1 MEGSCLFVLRWK
13 WSYAIKVKLKS
24 ENLKD
29 HEVYNLWC
37 LLFISVKFCFSV
49 INNWE
54 LT

>member
-29 HEVYNLWC
+29 QKCTTYGVYC
-37 LLFISVKFCFSV
+37 LHQ
-49 INNWE
+49 
-54 LT
+54 